1 MDRKLIFLDIDGTL
15 ITAMSEPSA
24 LTVKAVRGARE
35 NGHKVFLCTG
45 RNMAIIGRDI
55 LDVGFDGIISSAGSH
70 VEVGGEVLF
79 DSLLTEETVQECL
92 SVFHSHGIYC
102 RIETKEGIYTDPQM
116 EALLRNAK
124 PDERNSELIRMQK
137 EIEKESEYSRMIN
150 TPGKEP
156 IKFVLQ
162 ALRWMP
168 LKRQSP
174 ILVIGLY
181 MPYTFTETV
190 LPVLTGK
197 LSARESIREMEWT

>member
-24 LTVKAVRGARE
+24 LTVKAVRRARE

-137 EIEKESEYSRMIN
+137 EIEKGIGIQPYDKY
-150 TPGKEP
+150 P
-156 IKFVLQ
+156 
-162 ALRWMP
+162 
-168 LKRQSP
+168 RQGAYKICFTSTTLDAIEATKP
-174 ILVIGLY
+174 YQIGRAH
-181 MPYTFTETV
+181 V
-190 LPVLTGK
+190 
-197 LSARESIREMEWT
+197 